1 MGTFVRTTNLTLKL
15 CNALCNIAQNILHIY
30 IYIYTFLRMSNLTY
44 QSRRLC
50 GYHAAPAV
58 QTVAKVP
65 EVFHDV

>member
-1 MGTFVRTTNLTLKL
+1 
-15 CNALCNIAQNILHIY
+15 
-30 IYIYTFLRMSNLTY
+30 MSNLTY
-44 QSRRLC
+44 QSCRLC